1 MTTALSEQTAPIYT
15 SRARWDIERPRILV
29 ACCSDGR
36 LQESI
41 DEFLQ
46 NHLSISDYDGFYAP
60 GGPAALTPGGYE
72 FLRATQYRDDLAFL
86 IRVHKVEELLLIFH
100 GAAPD
105 GPAEATCAHY
115 HRVLPGA
122 GPTAVR
128 EQQFQDLADLRMYLN
143 GLRLTARVCAYRVEV
158 TANRQVQF
166 VLMEVL

>member
-1 MTTALSEQTAPIYT
+1 MTTLAEKTAPAYT
-15 SRARWDIERPRILV
+15 SSARWNVERPRILV

-46 NHLSISDYDGFYAP
+46 NHLSIHDYDRFYAP

-122 GPTAVR
+122 GPAAVR
-128 EQQFQDLADLRMYLN
+128 DQQFQDLADLRMYLS
-143 GLRLTARVCAYRVEV
+143 GLHLAARVRAYRAEV
-158 TANRQVQF
+158 MADLRVQF
-166 VLMEVL
+166 VPMSQ

>member
-1 MTTALSEQTAPIYT
+1 MTTLAEKTAPAYT
-15 SRARWDIERPRILV
+15 SSARWNVERPRILV

-46 NHLSISDYDGFYAP
+46 NHLSIRDYDRFYAP

-122 GPTAVR
+122 GPAAVR
-128 EQQFQDLADLRMYLN
+128 DQQFQDLADLRMYLS
-143 GLRLTARVCAYRVEV
+143 GLHLAARVRAYRAEV
-158 TANRQVQF
+158 MADLRVQF
-166 VLMEVL
+166 VPMNQ

>member
-1 MTTALSEQTAPIYT
+1 MPTTPTEQAAAAYT
-15 SRARWDIERPRILV
+15 SQSRWNVERPRILV

-46 NHLSISDYDGFYAP
+46 NHLSIRDYDRFYAP

-122 GPTAVR
+122 GPAAVR

-143 GLRLTARVCAYRVEV
+143 GLRLTARVRAYRAEV
-158 TANRQVQF
+158 TADLRVQF
-166 VLMEVL
+166 VPMNQ

>member
-1 MTTALSEQTAPIYT
+1 MTTLPEKTAPAYT
-15 SRARWDIERPRILV
+15 SSARWNVERPRVLV

-46 NHLSISDYDGFYAP
+46 NYFSIRDYDRFYAP

-86 IRVHKVEELLLIFH
+86 VRVHKVEELLLIFH

-122 GPTAVR
+122 GPAAVR
-128 EQQFQDLADLRMYLN
+128 DQQFQDLADLRMYLD
-143 GLRLTARVCAYRVEV
+143 GLHLTVRVRAYRAEV
-158 TANRQVQF
+158 RADLRVQF
-166 VLMEVL
+166 VPMNQ